1 MKNIF
6 PLFFLIIFFG
16 IITLIIFYLSR
27 RFSWFFSIPPKRY
40 YWFFSVSLV
49 AFWTG
54 LMYIMRS
61 NATGFFSHVV
71 SNVSSIGIG
80 ILLLL
85 LMSTILV
92 DLLHFAIKLKP
103 INYGYIIL
111 TITTIATVYSLWNAG
126 NTIVIPQE
134 FHLPGATK
142 ETRIMQ
148 YSDVH
153 LGHYWGKRRLQKLV
167 DITKNEDIDAV
178 VITGDLFDGR
188 ARLSDETLTPLK
200 ELKVPIYFVQGN
212 HDGYTGAD
220 TVKRLLRN
228 NGVIVLSN
236 EKADLGEVQLV
247 GLNYM
252 TADTGARDMMGAQL
266 DGNTIKSVLEK
277 MPLDSEK
284 PSILLHHNPTGA
296 EYANKAGID
305 LYLAGHTHAGQLIPI
320 IWINKKIFKY
330 NKGRYEYNGTYIYV
344 SQGSGSFGP
353 PMRLGTRS
361 EITLITVKPSVAKQ

>member
-1 MKNIF
+1 MI
-6 PLFFLIIFFG
+6 LFLAIL
-16 IITLIIFYLSR
+16 TLAIFYLSR
-27 RFSWFFSIPPKRY
+27 RFSWFFSIPAKRY
-40 YWFFSVSLV
+40 YWFFSISLV

-54 LMYIMRS
+54 MMYIMRS
-61 NATGFFSHVV
+61 NTTGLISHIIA
-71 SNVSSIGIG
+71 NVSSIGIG
-80 ILLLL
+80 ILLFM
-85 LMSTILV
+85 LMSTVLV

-103 INYGYIIL
+103 LYYGIITL
-111 TITTIATVYSLWNAG
+111 VITTLVTVYSLWNAG

-153 LGHYWGKRRLQKLV
+153 LGHYWGKRRLQILV
-167 DITKNEDIDAV
+167 DLTKDEDIDAV

-188 ARLSDETLTPLK
+188 ARLSDETLAPLK
-200 ELKVPIYFVQGN
+200 ELKVPVYFVQGN

-220 TVKRLLRN
+220 TVKSLLRK

-236 EKADLGEVQLV
+236 EETDLEEVQIV

-252 TADTGARDMMGAQL
+252 TADAEARDMMGAPL

-277 MPLDSEK
+277 IPLDNAK
-284 PSILLHHNPTGA
+284 PSILLHHNPTGV

-305 LYLAGHTHAGQLIPI
+305 LYLAGHTHAGQLFPI
-320 IWINKKIFKY
+320 TWINKKMFRY
-330 NKGRYEYNGTYIYV
+330 NKGRYEYNGTYVYV

-361 EITLITVKPSVAKQ
+361 EITLITVKP